1 MGTPSGYRTLSPSHA
16 IVNLST
22 HTSSHSH
29 AERDDRFVREA
40 LPWIEQVHRLALALT
55 GDASAAHRLTERTF
69 VCARRNWAELRAH
82 GEARRVL
89 LGVCRNQF
97 AESTASSSLEGAEH
111 GVAERAGDDV
121 RGTGRV
127 FATVLRDGL
136 GDLWGAE
143 AATSALAESF
153 ARLPATCRAAV
164 VLIDVD
170 GVPLHDAAAV
180 LGVPEDRLRA
190 WSFRGRRLLQEMLL
204 RHVSA
209 GGRSAH
215 APGAPVD
222 TRTSLEEGA

>member
-1 MGTPSGYRTLSPSHA
+1 M
-16 IVNLST
+16 NLST
-22 HTSSHSH
+22 HTGNHSH

-40 LPWIEQVHRLALALT
+40 LPWIEQVYRLALALT
-55 GDASAAHRLTERTF
+55 GEKSEAHRLTERTF
-69 VCARRNWAELRAH
+69 VCARRSWSELRGH

-111 GVAERAGDDV
+111 IAAEAASEDV

-136 GDLWGAE
+136 GDLWGGE

-153 ARLPATCRAAV
+153 AQLPATCRAAV

-170 GVPLHDAAAV
+170 GVPLHEAAAV
-180 LGVPEDRLRA
+180 LGVPEDRMRA
-190 WSFRGRRLLQEMLL
+190 WSFRGRRLLQELLL

-209 GGRSAH
+209 SGRSARV
-215 APGAPVD
+215 PGAPVD
-222 TRTSLEEGA
+222 SKTSLEEGA